1 MPAGSCSQFGN
12 VHDHLLR
19 CRMAVTHNI
28 PTGQTAGQGQK
39 SGIRWVQTGPRRRRP
54 TGPSGPMPE

>member
-1 MPAGSCSQFGN
+1 MPAGPCSQFGD

-19 CRMAVTHNI
+19 CRLAVIHNI
-28 PTGQTAGQGQK
+28 PTRRTAGQNQK
-39 SGIRWVQTGPRRRRP
+39 RGIRWVQTGPRRRSP

>member
-1 MPAGSCSQFGN
+1 MPAGPCSQFGD

-19 CRMAVTHNI
+19 CRMAVIHTI
-28 PTGQTAGQGQK
+28 RTARTAGQGQK
-39 SGIRWVQTGPRRRRP
+39 SGIRWVQTGPDSRRK